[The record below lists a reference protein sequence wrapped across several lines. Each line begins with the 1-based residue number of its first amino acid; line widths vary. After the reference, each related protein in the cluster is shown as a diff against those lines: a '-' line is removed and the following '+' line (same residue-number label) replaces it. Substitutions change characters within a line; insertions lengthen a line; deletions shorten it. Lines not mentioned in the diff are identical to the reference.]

1 MKMIKVTETIEIEDE
16 AIETRSIYA
25 SGPGGQHMNK
35 NMTAIQLRF
44 DVMQAYSLPYEV
56 QQRLIELAGSRVN
69 SDYQLVITARR
80 HRSQERNRREAF
92 ERLFELV
99 RKAAEVPKPRLRKRR
114 SEVSNVE
121 RLSAKRKRSET
132 KRMRHRVVVYHD

>member
-1 MKMIKVTETIEIEDE
+1 MKMIKVTETIEIEDD
-16 AIETRSIYA
+16 AIETRAIYA
-25 SGPGGQHMNK
+25 SGPGGQHINK
-35 NMTAIQLRF
+35 NMTAIQLRS
-44 DVMQAYSLPYEV
+44 DVMQAYSLPYDV

-69 SDYQLVITARR
+69 RDFQVVITARR

-99 RKAAEVPKPRLRKRR
+99 RKAAEVPKPRLKKHR
-114 SEVSNVE
+114 SAVSNAE

-132 KRMRHRVVVYHD
+132 KRMRQKAIDWD

>member
-1 MKMIKVTETIEIEDE
+1 MIQVTDTIEIDED
-16 AIETRSIYA
+16 AIETKAIYA
-25 SGPGGQHMNK
+25 SGPGGQHINK

-44 DVMQAYSLPYEV
+44 DIMQAYSLPYEV

-92 ERLFELV
+92 DRLFELV
-99 RKAAEVPKPRLRKRR
+99 RKAAEVPKPRLRKQN
-114 SEVSNVE
+114 SQVSHQE
-121 RLSAKRKRSET
+121 RLSAKRKHGET
-132 KRMRHRVVVYHD
+132 KRMRQKVVCWD

>member
-1 MKMIKVTETIEIEDE
+1 MTMIKVTETIEIEDE

>member
-1 MKMIKVTETIEIEDE
+1 MIKITETIEIEEE
-16 AIETRSIYA
+16 AIETRAIYA
-25 SGPGGQHMNK
+25 SGPGGQHINK

-44 DVMQAYSLPYEV
+44 DVMQAYSLPYDV

-69 SDYQLVITARR
+69 SDFQVVITARR

-99 RKAAEVPKPRLRKRR
+99 RKAAEVPKPRLKKRR
-114 SEVSNVE
+114 SAVSNAE

-132 KRMRHRVVVYHD
+132 KRMRQRVAVYYD

>member
-1 MKMIKVTETIEIEDE
+1 MIKVTETIEIEDE
-16 AIETRSIYA
+16 AIETRAIYA
-25 SGPGGQHMNK
+25 SGPGGQHINK

-44 DVMQAYSLPYEV
+44 DVMQAYSLPYDV

-69 SDYQLVITARR
+69 SDFQVVITARR

-99 RKAAEVPKPRLRKRR
+99 RKAAEVAKPRLKKHR
-114 SEVSNVE
+114 SAVSNAE

-132 KRMRHRVVVYHD
+132 KRMRQRVAVYHD